1 MCLWCNE
8 KGKRFSSVYAAQQH
22 MLDKGHCKMLHE
34 GNKSAVIITI
44 IVILLQ
50 ETRCWSMMSGMTT
63 PPATLTRT
71 RLMKRLTSTLWMTVD
86 TSWSCPVAPRL
97 VTGLFRGKIYISFYS
112 LLSNNRFHLL
122 RYYKQSLNPNRAL
135 VLVDKRRHNLLT
147 TYKSLGWTG
156 SHGQAAVTKA
166 RDLSFMRRIQNKQS
180 LSLGMRGNNQKH
192 FKDRNGMC
200 M

>member
-71 RLMKRLTSTLWMTVD
+71 RLMTRLTSTLWMTVD

-97 VTGLFRGKIYISFYS
+97 VTGLFRGNPYHFILYS
-112 LLSNNRFHLL
+112 PITDFIFSGIT
-122 RYYKQSLNPNRAL
+122 S
-135 VLVDKRRHNLLT
+135 
-147 TYKSLGWTG
+147 
-156 SHGQAAVTKA
+156 SH
-166 RDLSFMRRIQNKQS
+166 
-180 LSLGMRGNNQKH
+180 
-192 FKDRNGMC
+192 
-200 M
+200 